1 MPRHARRIL
10 LPALI
15 LGLIAGW
22 RLLQARTL
30 VMPAWVDSVNHALVV
45 RILLEQRRIPLTW
58 EPYLP
63 EVPFYYHFGFHLTA
77 SVVATVLGA
86 NPGRAVLLAGHL
98 WQVALAAGVYL
109 LASRLSRDHRKALSA
124 LLLVGFVSQMPA
136 YYVTWGRYTLLA
148 GLALAV
154 FAMSAALAGHTVT
167 LLFLVAATAI
177 THYYALFLLLLFLAL
192 MALLDGKQRK
202 NVMTGGFL
210 GLALASPWLLRVLK
224 YGYSALGVRV
234 LTSDSSYNPGYLV
247 YLLGPMRNIILLGL
261 GLAGAITWVSHR
273 DKEPSR
279 SVFVIWSAVI
289 MVMLSPWC
297 LGPFRPDHAAI
308 VLFLPAVILAP
319 EVLWHLPRPAMTG
332 VCLALLM
339 TWGLWQTHNIIKPE
353 TALATSDDM
362 TAISWAAKNT
372 PVDAIFLVDAT
383 EWFGIWRGVDGGWW
397 LEPLA
402 GRRTIPPPAA
412 YAWAKRS
419 GESDIDRFSRRI
431 SLLRELPDHLYCREL
446 ALIGDQTRATY
457 YYTRSDRPRRCP
469 GFRMVYQG
477 TGGPLIFTLK
487 PP

>member
-1 MPRHARRIL
+1 
-10 LPALI
+10 
-15 LGLIAGW
+15 
-22 RLLQARTL
+22 
-30 VMPAWVDSVNHALVV
+30 
-45 RILLEQRRIPLTW
+45 
-58 EPYLP
+58 
-63 EVPFYYHFGFHLTA
+63 
-77 SVVATVLGA
+77 
-86 NPGRAVLLAGHL
+86 
-98 WQVALAAGVYL
+98 
-109 LASRLSRDHRKALSA
+109 
-124 LLLVGFVSQMPA
+124 
-136 YYVTWGRYTLLA
+136 
-148 GLALAV
+148 
-154 FAMSAALAGHTVT
+154 MSAALAGRTVM
-167 LLFLVAATAI
+167 LLLLVAATAI

-202 NVMTGGFL
+202 NVMTGGLL
-210 GLALASPWLLRVLK
+210 GLALASPWLWRVLK
-224 YGYSALGVRV
+224 YGHSALGVQV
-234 LTSDSSYNPGYLV
+234 LTSDSSYDPAYLA
-247 YLLGPMRNIILLGL
+247 YLLGPMRNIMLLGL

-273 DKEPSR
+273 DKEHSR

-289 MVMLSPWC
+289 MVMLGPWY

-319 EVLWHLPRPAMTG
+319 EALWHLPRPAMTG